1 MDEQVTI
8 MATLF
13 NNTAAVEAEF
23 AEENWKD
30 KTGDG
35 GLEELA
41 EQSYRDDGSRTTC
54 CQETF

>member
-1 MDEQVTI
+1 

-13 NNTAAVEAEF
+13 NNTATVEAEF